1 MSATLAAALEQLDK
15 AIASVDQA
23 FTKRIATL
31 QQQKLALSE
40 QCDTER
46 AKNQL
51 ATKELAATISQL
63 ETYLQRTGTGN

>member
-1 MSATLAAALEQLDK
+1 MSASLATALEQLDK
-15 AIASVDQA
+15 AIAAVDQA
-23 FTKRIATL
+23 FTKRITTL

-40 QCDTER
+40 QCNSER
-46 AKNQL
+46 EKNQT